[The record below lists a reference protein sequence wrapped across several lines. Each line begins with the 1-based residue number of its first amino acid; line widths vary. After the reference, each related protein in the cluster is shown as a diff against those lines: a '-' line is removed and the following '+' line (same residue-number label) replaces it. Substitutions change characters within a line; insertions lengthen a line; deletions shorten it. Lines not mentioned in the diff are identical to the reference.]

1 MSRYRDAFYPP
12 FLSDWSNLES
22 WEAAGSQRAEDR
34 ATSVWQQM
42 LEGFQPPNLPQDRI
56 EALEDYVSRRKEE
69 IGTNEL

>member
-1 MSRYRDAFYPP
+1 
-12 FLSDWSNLES
+12 
-22 WEAAGSQRAEDR
+22 
-34 ATSVWQQM
+34 M